1 MCFLSRVYCHLSWS
15 THCLHF
21 RILILCFWPRQKMET
36 KAAAVAVAAV
46 AAVVAPAAQAAASTE
61 IVGSL
66 FTPPTIHQVREHPP
80 NTHRNPLKPPRI
92 TPFLSHTFTSFLFT
106 FFVVLFAGRL
116 WLLRFLGLY
125 FFAFCVIAFLWPSS
139 VGKRRICIFI
149 FWQFHLVPVFPS
161 AVDCVYAPSSD
172 WFKNCFLMT

>member
-66 FTPPTIHQVREHPP
+66 FTPPTIHQVREHPQ
-80 NTHRNPLKPPRI
+80 NTHRSPPETPLYHPLFESHFYVISFHFFCCFICWPP
-92 TPFLSHTFTSFLFT
+92 LAFT
-106 FFVVLFAGRL
+106 FPWALLFC
-116 WLLRFLGLY
+116 FL
-125 FFAFCVIAFLWPSS
+125 CD
-139 VGKRRICIFI
+139 CIFMAVFSWKTPNLHI
-149 FWQFHLVPVFPS
+149 YFLAVPPGSRLSVCRGLRIRPVF
-161 AVDCVYAPSSD
+161 
-172 WFKNCFLMT
+172 